1 MNNEEAA
8 MTRLKKRI
16 SSRRTNKCKGP
27 EKKRPRLEGP
37 CVARI
42 MVTKL
47 GTGWKEDEVR
57 RVG

>member
-1 MNNEEAA
+1 MNDEEAA

-16 SSRRTNKCKGP
+16 SSRRTDKCKGP
-27 EKKRPRLEGP
+27 EKERAGMEGP

-42 MVTKL
+42 LVTKL
-47 GTGWKEDEVR
+47 GTGREEDEVG